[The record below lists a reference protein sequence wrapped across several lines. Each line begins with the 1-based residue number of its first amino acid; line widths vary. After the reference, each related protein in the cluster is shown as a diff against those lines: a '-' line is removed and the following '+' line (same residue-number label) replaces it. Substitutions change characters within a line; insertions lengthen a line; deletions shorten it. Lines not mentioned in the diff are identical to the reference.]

1 MSGSGYL
8 HNQCLIAMPTLADPN
23 FSQTVTYICE
33 HNDEGA
39 LGLIINRP
47 SELHLSDIM
56 SQMELEVPVR
66 EDLDALL
73 FFGGPVSPERGFVL
87 HPADEGW
94 SATLQVSAEISVTS
108 SRDILSALARGEGP
122 ADFLIVLGY
131 AGWGPGQ
138 LEQEMLDNAWLSLPA
153 DSELLF
159 QTPWERRWE
168 VAAGLLGVDLARLS
182 GQAGHA

>member
-1 MSGSGYL
+1 MSASGYL

-23 FSQTVTYICE
+23 FSHSVTCICE
-33 HNDEGA
+33 HNDQGA

-56 SQMELEVPVR
+56 AQMELDAPVR
-66 EDLDALL
+66 AELDALL

-87 HPADEGW
+87 HPADAGW
-94 SATLQVSAEISVTS
+94 SATLQVSDEISVTS
-108 SRDILSALARGEGP
+108 SRDILGALARGEGP

-138 LEQEMLDNAWLSLPA
+138 LEQEMLDNAWLSLPT

-159 QTPWERRWE
+159 RTPWERRWE
-168 VAAGLLGVDLARLS
+168 VAAGLLGVDLTRLS